1 MIDIKIYF
9 NFITVLKLVKEM
21 NVLRKIRQIESK
33 LNAIAVFSRKFAAKQ
48 PPSYFVFDRETKKL
62 QRNRTAHNSDY
73 KVYDYLKE
81 EVGYR
86 VADRIFDVKR
96 SFDQV
101 LDLGCQRGFVSKHL
115 TKVLF
120 LVYIF

>member
-1 MIDIKIYF
+1 
-9 NFITVLKLVKEM
+9 M
-21 NVLRKIRQIESK
+21 NVLRTIRKSDGK
-33 LNAIAVFSRKFAAKQ
+33 LSAIAMFSRTFAAKQ

-62 QRNRTAHNSDY
+62 QRNRTAYDSDY

-96 SFDQV
+96 SFDQI
-101 LDLGCQRGFVSKHL
+101 LDLGCQRGYVSKHL
-115 TKVLF
+115 TKVF
-120 LVYIF
+120 LEFF